1 MKYGYINK
9 HNGNLEVVEMD
20 FFPTLA
26 YTAWNFQ
33 MNIYYLCC
41 LENGSNKLYGCFIGP
56 GSN

>member
-9 HNGNLEVVEMD
+9 HNGNLEVVELD

-33 MNIYYLCC
+33 MNIYYLRC
-41 LENGSNKLYGCFIGP
+41 LENGSNK
-56 GSN
+56 